1 MGNISGDCSECCCH
15 LSAAHTVTLP
25 KARGIFLQHRQE
37 KRFERPGRAAGREGC
52 GEGQELKI
60 LAKRRNSDIRSCP
73 KATSRSCELTVSR
86 ADEGDNLGLV
96 GFFFTHPCLLLP
108 SGARARTQLGC
119 IKKSLFG
126 ELEHPIRLLLL
137 SFTSVFFRAHALTV
151 PRTGAGRWRDG
162 FWCISLRPGAEL
174 GPFELRAQVGFTSWN
189 VSSVGGL

>member
-52 GEGQELKI
+52 GEGQELKV

-73 KATSRSCELTVSR
+73 KATSRSCELTASR

-96 GFFFTHPCLLLP
+96 GFFLPIHVSFCPQEQEPGPSWDVLRKACLGSWNIP
-108 SGARARTQLGC
+108 LGC
-119 IKKSLFG
+119 SCCPSHLFFSELMHSLCQ
-126 ELEHPIRLLLL
+126 ER
-137 SFTSVFFRAHALTV
+137 
-151 PRTGAGRWRDG
+151 
-162 FWCISLRPGAEL
+162 EL
-174 GPFELRAQVGFTSWN
+174 GEGGMDSG
-189 VSSVGGL
+189 VSP